1 MAKTK
6 HITLEELELAASFIS
21 VEAVMEN
28 HSSSSAITK
37 LVELKSMT
45 TSFIKSSF
53 SNIVKYLSW
62 SKGEADPYAYYK
74 SFAENNQYLAVKN
87 IPLEVPMGFKGNYVD
102 YTNALV
108 AVHTEVC
115 SKLVPEMIKPF
126 DIYVAKLINQPILLE
141 SHSFKH
147 SIKPADIEKHR
158 TTLAKFATPKKHN
171 SLPLDHVYG
180 RIKDIA
186 EHRTALLTLKQL
198 VEVQDIQDVQKAV
211 EELDNKLNTLVGIL
225 SEKTSN
231 INPTDKVVKDLAE
244 LTLALA
250 KQVEFYAIVDNMI
263 GVLFQHANSN
273 VNVFKRNY

>member
-1 MAKTK
+1 MAKNK
-6 HITLEELELAASFIS
+6 IITLEELELAASFIS

-53 SNIVKYLSW
+53 SNIVKYLTW
-62 SKGEADPYAYYK
+62 SKGETDPYAYYK

-87 IPLEVPMGFKGNYVD
+87 IPVEVPMGFKGNYVD
-102 YTNALV
+102 YTNALI
-108 AVHTEVC
+108 AAHTEVC
-115 SKLVPEMIKPF
+115 GKLVTDMIKPF
-126 DIYVAKLINQPILLE
+126 DLYVAKLINQPILLE

-147 SIKPADIEKHR
+147 AIKPTDIDKHR
-158 TTLAKFATPKKHN
+158 TSLAKFASGKKHN

-198 VEVQDIQDVQKAV
+198 VEVQQIQDVQKAV
-211 EELDNKLNTLVGIL
+211 EELDAKLNTLVSIL

-250 KQVEFYAIVDNMI
+250 KQVEFYAVVDNMI
-263 GVLFQHANSN
+263 GTLFQHANNN
-273 VNVFKRNY
+273 VDVFKRNH